1 MEVNSIEKGSDRKT
15 MPRPSEKV
23 ISFMIRELTQ
33 LIGRLASTAITVLAA
48 PLQYQAR
55 QRQQIVELSG
65 AGIYSLGMKL
75 SDEVKTELQ
84 WWVQNL
90 HLSNGRSVISYPS
103 QLIIAS
109 DASLEGWGAFC
120 Q

>member
-1 MEVNSIEKGSDRKT
+1 MEVNSIEKGSDRKA

-48 PLQYQAR
+48 PLQYQAM
-55 QRQQIVELSG
+55 QRQQIVELSR
-65 AGIYSLGMKL
+65 AGIYSSGMKL